1 MLTDSEYSFFC
12 KLMDNLHIHVHR
24 FPPDQPPLIDL
35 GTDELTGYENRS
47 REMFREMQDNVL
59 YLVCDVFAF
68 CYCYLRLPE
77 TGEVLLIGP
86 YLRRTVSEQEIMMI
100 LEHGGLSPRM
110 FAPIKLAY
118 DNLPQIASE
127 DLLITLLTTLGER
140 IWGSAGSFE
149 LQRVHAE
156 KLLLSGDILEDR
168 LPQVITEAASF
179 KLMENRYEAEK
190 RLMHLIS
197 QGRTH
202 RAQMIIEQISDRALE
217 TRAADPLRNMKNYGI
232 VLNTLLR
239 KAVEQGGVHP
249 FHIDQ
254 LSSQMAKKLEQTR
267 TLEQCRALFSSM
279 VHKYCLLVKNHS
291 MQNYSLLVQHVI
303 LRIEADL
310 TADLSLKAHAEA
322 LNVNASYLS
331 TLFKKETGSTLTDYV
346 TRKRIDNAIFL
357 LNATDMQVQTIAQYC
372 GIPDVNYF
380 TKTFKRL
387 IGKTP
392 KEYRT
397 QTRPE
402 G

>member
-24 FPPDQPPLIDL
+24 FQPDQPPLIDL
-35 GTDELTGYENRS
+35 SIGDLTGYENRS
-47 REMFREMQDNVL
+47 REMFHEMQDNVL

-77 TGEVLLIGP
+77 TREVLLIGP
-86 YLRRTVSEQEIMMI
+86 YLCRTVSEQEIMMM

-110 FAPIKLAY
+110 FAPMKLAY
-118 DNLPQIASE
+118 DNLPQIANE

-149 LQRVHAE
+149 LQRIHAE
-156 KLLLSGDILEDR
+156 KLLLNEDILEDH
-168 LPQVITEAASF
+168 LPQVITEAANF

-202 RAQMIIEQISDRALE
+202 RAQMIIEQISDRTLE

-267 TLEQCRALFSSM
+267 TLEQCRTLFSSM

-310 TADLSLKAHAEA
+310 TADLSLKAHANA

-392 KEYRT
+392 KEYRAH
-397 QTRPE
+397 TRAE
-402 G
+402 T